1 MRTPAPKPSC
11 QLTPWHRRNFRL
23 RPLRVSPY
31 RPPAGP
37 PMQGPRPSS
46 ASVIAP
52 GLAVPAHWPRPTAAP
67 CLVSPPGCLGPAC
80 HLKVAGSWPVRGG
93 RGRSESVAP
102 WGAIKDLPGYL
113 LGRTHATWTPGRGR
127 HYGKPISV
135 RRKRKG
141 WRMPPG
147 RRRAE
152 RSSRRGEAE
161 DGAAA

>member
-1 MRTPAPKPSC
+1 M
-11 QLTPWHRRNFRL
+11 N
-23 RPLRVSPY
+23 PLP
-31 RPPAGP
+31 
-37 PMQGPRPSS
+37 
-46 ASVIAP
+46 
-52 GLAVPAHWPRPTAAP
+52 LAVALTWAPRIGGGASLDPAER
-67 CLVSPPGCLGPAC
+67 
-80 HLKVAGSWPVRGG
+80 G
-93 RGRSESVAP
+93 RGPYAVAAAGLLAP
-102 WGAIKDLPGYL
+102 WGVSKDLSGCL
-113 LGRTHATWTPGRGR
+113 RERTQGTQTPGRGR